1 MMIDCSGLQRL
12 LALLLFLLVL
22 LPLLLL
28 LLPLLL
34 PPPLLLLL
42 LPRWTSRTRFSKHC
56 TRNIRQI
63 AIRRKK
69 VFSKTY
75 GTRPRDVTASS
86 REGGVMAEE
95 APPARGVVGTGLHCF
110 LYDICAE

>member
-63 AIRRKK
+63 A
-69 VFSKTY
+69 S
-75 GTRPRDVTASS
+75 G
-86 REGGVMAEE
+86 MAK
-95 APPARGVVGTGLHCF
+95 PP
-110 LYDICAE
+110 

>member
-28 LLPLLL
+28 LLLLLPLLL

-42 LPRWTSRTRFSKHC
+42 LPRWTSRTRFFETLHTKHSP
-56 TRNIRQI
+56 NSHQ
-63 AIRRKK
+63 
-69 VFSKTY
+69 
-75 GTRPRDVTASS
+75 
-86 REGGVMAEE
+86 EE
-95 APPARGVVGTGLHCF
+95 NTCF
-110 LYDICAE
+110 QDLWHKAT

>member
-56 TRNIRQI
+56 TRNIRQM
-63 AIRRKK
+63 AIRRKN

-75 GTRPRDVTASS
+75 GTRPCDVTASS

-95 APPARGVVGTGLHCF
+95 TPPARGVVGTGLHCF